1 MHAHTHTYAHW
12 RPAWGSMAW
21 VTALE
26 NRYRDAQGCSE
37 GKWINAVSF
46 AGTLFSFTLSQGF
59 GCVSVS
65 GVRAGYYLI
74 VMKEKRCRWEQ
85 QRWWQKI
92 SPLGKMLQKQRHI
105 VSSTENHV
113 LLWALLGLGVSD
125 GHRKQRG
132 CCHGDGWWPE
142 ISFFSTS
149 SLIFNI
155 HSQFIC
161 VHETRVYDLVCLSLE
176 QMFSQCIFWMIKPFA
191 PWIENYTIF
200 FGLCIWCI
208 DHSWNNTGLLRILN
222 DLAPTRKNLLHSSTT
237 LCLIQ

>member
-113 LLWALLGLGVSD
+113 LLLGIVRFG
-125 GHRKQRG
+125 GQ
-132 CCHGDGWWPE
+132 WWTQEAERVLPWWWLMARDQFLQY
-142 ISFFSTS
+142 IF
-149 SLIFNI
+149 FNI
-155 HSQFIC
+155 
-161 VHETRVYDLVCLSLE
+161 
-176 QMFSQCIFWMIKPFA
+176 
-191 PWIENYTIF
+191 
-200 FGLCIWCI
+200 
-208 DHSWNNTGLLRILN
+208 
-222 DLAPTRKNLLHSSTT
+222 
-237 LCLIQ
+237 